1 MKLTEF
7 NSNIVN
13 YKGIDYTLTMA
24 FPYVLKYF
32 ELANDD
38 GLATIEKM
46 QLALQLFC
54 KSDAYKHLSIDDQAG
69 LFKLIFDQKINLRES
84 KLASKLFKS
93 DKKTYDFEIDA
104 GRIQASFLMQYG
116 VDLSD
121 ADIRLSMD
129 WEQFNALLDG
139 LNDNTPF
146 REVIRIRTT
155 TVPDNADADARNQIS
170 KLKTLYAL
178 GDSSGDEP
186 ELTLEQQMA
195 GMDRVERIKYIAKLR
210 KEGKLKG

>member
-1 MKLTEF
+1 MKLTDF
-7 NSNIVN
+7 NSNIVT
-13 YKGIDYTLTMA
+13 YKGVDYALTMA

-38 GLATIEKM
+38 GLATVEKM

-54 KSDAYKHLSIDDQAG
+54 ETDAYKRLSVDDQAG
-69 LFKLIFDQKINLRES
+69 LFKEIFESKINLRES

-93 DKKTYDFEIDA
+93 DTKTYDFEIDA

-121 ADIRLSMD
+121 PDIRLSMD
-129 WEQFNALLDG
+129 WDQFNALLDG

-146 REVIRIRTT
+146 REVIRIRTVN
-155 TVPDNADADARNQIS
+155 VPENADADARNQIS

-178 GDSSGDEP
+178 GDSSGAEP

>member
-13 YKGIDYTLTMA
+13 YKDIDYTLTMA

-69 LFKLIFDQKINLRES
+69 LFKLIFDKKINLRES